1 MGSPFSLRFT
11 IAQEVNLKASP
22 GRRGFN
28 PIIQTIK
35 TVPLGGRMI
44 TIENL
49 TPILPPKERERR
61 KRDIEKR
68 LFDVFSK
75 YAENPRK

>member
-1 MGSPFSLRFT
+1 MPTVVKYQS
-11 IAQEVNLKASP
+11 E
-22 GRRGFN
+22 
-28 PIIQTIK
+28 IK

-75 YAENPRK
+75 YADKRQ

>member
-1 MGSPFSLRFT
+1 MPTAVKYQS
-11 IAQEVNLKASP
+11 E
-22 GRRGFN
+22 
-28 PIIQTIK
+28 IK

-49 TPILPPKERERR
+49 TPILTPKERERR

-75 YAENPRK
+75 YAENPCK